1 MTDTP
6 RATIREI
13 DGELV
18 IDDPDAVE
26 AMRAV
31 AKYNCKDTL
40 AAHQDRVEHFA
51 KRITE
56 RGTTAADVVIV
67 ILNVDDPH
75 GGPIA
80 DRLMPGFNWQEIRD
94 RGEQPFARGLAGR
107 QGIQE
112 ILGHFDTEA
121 ADALAKIEGV
131 AVVVVDYGVAAVRGI
146 AAD

>member
-1 MTDTP
+1 MSDTP
-6 RATIREI
+6 RATVREI

-18 IDDPDAVE
+18 LDDPHAVE
-26 AMRAV
+26 VIRTV

-40 AAHQDRVEHFA
+40 TANQDRVEHFA

-56 RGTTAADVVIV
+56 TGRTAADVVIV

-112 ILGHFDTEA
+112 ILAHFDTEA
-121 ADALAKIEGV
+121 ADTLAKIEGV
-131 AVVVVDYGVAAVRGI
+131 AVVVVDYGVAAVCGLE
-146 AAD
+146 AD